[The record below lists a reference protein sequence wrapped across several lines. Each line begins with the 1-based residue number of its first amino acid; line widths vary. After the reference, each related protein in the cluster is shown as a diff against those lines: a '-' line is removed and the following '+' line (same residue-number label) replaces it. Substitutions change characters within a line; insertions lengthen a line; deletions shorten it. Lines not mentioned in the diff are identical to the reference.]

1 MKGMV
6 IVANPRLGR
15 YAAEM
20 ADTQCIAFELMD
32 SVELAPGTIFEADL
46 RGHGGE
52 TFRTADGEEFT
63 VFVEM
68 LGAQRATASAWALG
82 R

>member
-1 MKGMV
+1 MKGRI
-6 IVANPRLGR
+6 IVANHRHGR

-20 ADTQCIAFELMD
+20 NDAECIAFELMD

-52 TFRTADGEEFT
+52 TFRTADGEEFA
-63 VFVEM
+63 VHIEM
-68 LGAQRATASAWALG
+68 LAASRATASAWAMA
-82 R
+82 